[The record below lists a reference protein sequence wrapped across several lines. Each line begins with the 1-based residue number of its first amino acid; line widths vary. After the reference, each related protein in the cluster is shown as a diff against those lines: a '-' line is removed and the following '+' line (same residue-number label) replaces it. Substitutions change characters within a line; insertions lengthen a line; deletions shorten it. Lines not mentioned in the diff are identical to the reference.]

1 MKKIIETV
9 IKVLLTF
16 MLIMPV
22 FGVLGFFPEP
32 TADMYTNEASFN
44 FIKVLFDTKYIL
56 VMEAITFLIVAFSIW
71 TKRELLASLLLLPFT
86 FNIVAFHTFLDGGFF
101 TPGAIMG
108 NVLMLINFYFLW
120 KNRKQLSLLLQKS
133 N

>member
-1 MKKIIETV
+1 MKKIIEIV
-9 IKVLLTF
+9 IKVVLTV

-32 TADMYTNEASFN
+32 TADMYTNDTAFN
-44 FIKVLFDTKYIL
+44 FIQVLFDTKYIL
-56 VMEAITFLIVAFSIW
+56 VMEATTFLVIAFSIW

-86 FNIVAFHTFLDGGFF
+86 FNIVAFHAFLDGGPF
-101 TPGAIMG
+101 TGGAIMG

-120 KNRKQLSLLLQKS
+120 KNRKQLYSLLQKS